1 MCAKDHEGQ
10 GKPTSPHPVRENF
23 PVEMTSVL
31 TFEEGKL
38 GEGKEERSV
47 NPPSRREQGTQS
59 HIRGKEGIVQGGK
72 IQTTESMLRILVFI
86 LTAMGRHSRIR
97 RWGSVVLFLCF
108 RNPSGNEWQTD
119 SKRTRMDET
128 KSTRKPLQFS
138 KKEMVLVWV
147 RVAAAEKE
155 DRISGKDIWEEK
167 P

>member
-72 IQTTESMLRILVFI
+72 IQTTESMLRILAFI
-86 LTAMGRHSRIR
+86 LRTINSILGKGIP
-97 RWGSVVLFLCF
+97 GSHLYV
-108 RNPSGNEWQTD
+108 
-119 SKRTRMDET
+119 
-128 KSTRKPLQFS
+128 
-138 KKEMVLVWV
+138 
-147 RVAAAEKE
+147 
-155 DRISGKDIWEEK
+155 
-167 P
+167 